1 MRNKIME
8 FKYTD
13 NKEIINVNMTK
24 EEAEVVSRY
33 LLDRRIK
40 LEDCDLKD
48 SYCYPRITN
57 VYYNIIKSLD
67 N

>member
-1 MRNKIME
+1 ME

-24 EEAEVVSRY
+24 EDAEVVLNY

-40 LEDCDLKD
+40 LEDCKLED
-48 SYCYPRITN
+48 SYCYPKISN
-57 VYYNIIKSLD
+57 VYYSILKELK
-67 N
+67 